1 MSHPYPSRQISRR
14 SLLGAAAL
22 AGLAA
27 FAADS
32 AVCGTAHADQ
42 AQTSADDTPVRI
54 AAMKGP
60 TAMGM
65 VKLMD
70 DVDSGTVDAPYAFD
84 ILASTDE
91 LAPLIA
97 KGDVDIACVPAN
109 LASVLW
115 NNTDGAV
122 TVLAVNTLGVLYLA
136 TAGEPV
142 ESMADLAGATIYASG
157 KGATPEYTLAY
168 LLKANGLDPDVDVT
182 IEWKSEHAECVSALV
197 QDPQAWALLPQPFA
211 TTAMTKN
218 DAIQCVFDLTA
229 EWDAVQEKLPEEER
243 SALLTGVTVARTAF
257 LDEHTEAVDLFLGRY
272 EESVDWVNANV
283 EEAGDLVGAYN
294 IVTAEVAK
302 KALPACNIVYIDGE
316 EMKQD
321 LAGYLK
327 VLFDQNPK
335 AVGGALPDDDFYYLG
350 APTQR

>member
-1 MSHPYPSRQISRR
+1 M
-14 SLLGAAAL
+14 
-22 AGLAA
+22 
-27 FAADS
+27 
-32 AVCGTAHADQ
+32 
-42 AQTSADDTPVRI
+42 
-54 AAMKGP
+54 
-60 TAMGM
+60 
-65 VKLMD
+65 
-70 DVDSGTVDAPYAFD
+70 
-84 ILASTDE
+84 
-91 LAPLIA
+91 
-97 KGDVDIACVPAN
+97 
-109 LASVLW
+109 
-115 NNTDGAV
+115 
-122 TVLAVNTLGVLYLA
+122 
-136 TAGEPV
+136 
-142 ESMADLAGATIYASG
+142 AGATSYASG